1 MVRCVVVDPSGQWI
15 ASGKQWFEARF
26 GYIKVTGISSKA
38 NLRPFIPKVRGLV
51 LAG

>member
-15 ASGKQWFEARF
+15 ASGKQRFEARF
-26 GYIKVTGISSKA
+26 GYIKVTRISSKA
-38 NLRPFIPKVRGLV
+38 NLSPFIPKVRGLV